1 MTHTTTTGSSTA
13 AATPESTL
21 AVVHRFYEA
30 LATND
35 GSNIAPLLTEDCV
48 VICSEGMPY
57 DLGGEYHGPWAAT
70 NVWVRIWAL
79 HDMHAEPMEFLPV
92 GDDRV
97 VVLGFYRGKAKDGS
111 AAVDARFAHVITVRG
126 DRLAAFQQITD
137 TARWVLPTAR

>member
-1 MTHTTTTGSSTA
+1 MTNTTTDTSTA
-13 AATPESTL
+13 AATPESAL
-21 AVVHRFYEA
+21 AVTQRFYKA

-48 VICSEGMPY
+48 VTVSEGMPHG
-57 DLGGEYHGPWAAT
+57 LGGVYHGPWAAT
-70 NVWVRIWAL
+70 SVWVRIWDL
-79 HDMHAEPMEFLPV
+79 HEMHAEPIEFLAA

-111 AAVDARFAHVITVRG
+111 AAVDARFAHVVTVRG
-126 DRLAAFQQITD
+126 DQLAAFQQITD